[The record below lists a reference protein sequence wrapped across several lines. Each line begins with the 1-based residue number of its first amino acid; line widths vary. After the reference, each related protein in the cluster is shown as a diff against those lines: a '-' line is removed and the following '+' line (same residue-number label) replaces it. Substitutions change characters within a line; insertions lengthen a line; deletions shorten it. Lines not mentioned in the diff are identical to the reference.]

1 MDEEEW
7 EDAGDTEITSLYEK
21 GDDTPRYTRRK
32 SSLICPIYNVSLIY
46 FFKKIRIDPTL
57 FLNET
62 FFFLGFKSLQFTL
75 KAFNMR
81 RKRQKPI

>member
-46 FFKKIRIDPTL
+46 FF
-57 FLNET
+57 
-62 FFFLGFKSLQFTL
+62 FKNLD
-75 KAFNMR
+75 
-81 RKRQKPI
+81 